1 MEMEYFHIRE
11 SDYDLLGQLID
22 LEDEL
27 HEGKG
32 GGLNGFELHSYI
44 RYGRV
49 YAAVLNDT
57 VVGCC
62 YYIKDFENP
71 SKVYLYA
78 TSIRPGQNTEGL
90 AIDLLVCSLADLKE
104 SGTRMV
110 EVTVS
115 PSNYKAQRV
124 YKEELG
130 FSPLNLPADQGSPE
144 EFLILRKV
152 L

>member
-22 LEDEL
+22 LENEL
-27 HEGKG
+27 HEGRG

-49 YAAVLNDT
+49 YAAVQND
-57 VVGCC
+57 VVQGCC

-71 SKVYLYA
+71 SKVYIYA
-78 TSIRPGQNTEGL
+78 TSIRPGQNTEAL

-130 FSPLNLPADQGSPE
+130 FSVLNLPTDQSAE

-152 L
+152 M